1 MHRQVSDVNVK
12 GNLMLAPDAANS
24 MLANVGF
31 AAVQKPTFYR
41 KRAQVAEDFAKR
53 CRDETA
59 KQMFQRVAG
68 RWREL
73 AWLAGSRKPG
83 RTSSKPKKRKPR

>member
-1 MHRQVSDVNVK
+1 MSAIGPIANIGLCPSLLGAGPPVRRLIDRERMHRQVSDVNVK

-41 KRAQVAEDFAKR
+41 KRA
-53 CRDETA
+53 
-59 KQMFQRVAG
+59 
-68 RWREL
+68 
-73 AWLAGSRKPG
+73 
-83 RTSSKPKKRKPR
+83 

>member
-1 MHRQVSDVNVK
+1 VRRLIDRERMHRQVSDVNVK

-41 KRAQVAEDFAKR
+41 KRA
-53 CRDETA
+53 
-59 KQMFQRVAG
+59 
-68 RWREL
+68 
-73 AWLAGSRKPG
+73 
-83 RTSSKPKKRKPR
+83 